1 MVVFL
6 SRTRIMIAEKVIAS
20 ETLQFAC
27 FGDFVQSLL
36 GLSIVHLESY
46 RIRSYLLDSLVIQL
60 MFVVCNVYMSS

>member
-1 MVVFL
+1 MGVFL
-6 SRTRIMIAEKVIAS
+6 SRTRIMIAEKVIAL
-20 ETLQFAC
+20 ETLQFVC

-36 GLSIVHLESY
+36 DLSIIHLESY